1 MDYFQDAE
9 HSRRM
14 ECNGENIYRFD
25 FTIVSLI
32 KNRHVAIVFFHTDVI
47 LVDCVTEFVPQDRLQ
62 IVGRHAAVR
71 WSVYIFL
78 LCAILL
84 CGVFD
89 AGQFIYVSF

>member
-32 KNRHVAIVFFHTDVI
+32 KNMLLSFSSILMVI